1 MSQAAT
7 ILTRDTVAEP
17 VAKNRLRSRRSLR
30 FLLMGGGVLAVAAG
44 SFAYWLNSGQWMSS
58 DDAYVNSDKVALST
72 DISGVVQR
80 VPVQEGQEV
89 KAGDVLIQLDP
100 RQFQIALDAAR
111 ADLNQTRLTLL
122 AAKDD
127 YQRMLH
133 DIAARQAQVQD
144 DQANT
149 DRLAALV
156 GRGDTPRQQ
165 YDDARYKLDAD
176 AAALRST
183 AVQAQ
188 AQLARLNGDPNV
200 DVTTLPAYKLGE
212 AHVAEAQRQLD
223 HASVRAPF
231 DGVVTQ
237 VSSLQPG
244 MFLPA
249 GTAAFG
255 LVSMD
260 RVWVDAQPKE
270 TELTWVKPGDTADVT
285 VDTYPGH
292 VWHGT
297 VESISPA
304 SGSQFAILPAQNA
317 SGNWVKVVQR
327 IPMRVRVDVHPGDPM
342 LRAGMSAVV
351 DVNTGHKR
359 ALGDLL

>member
-7 ILTRDTVAEP
+7 ILSRDAVAEP
-17 VAKNRLRSRRSLR
+17 AAKVRSRSRRASRL
-30 FLLMGGGVLAVAAG
+30 LLMGGGVLAVAAG
-44 SFAYWLNSGQWMSS
+44 SFAYWLNGGQWMSS
-58 DDAYVNSDKVALST
+58 DDAYINSDKVALST
-72 DISGVVQR
+72 DISGVVRQ

-89 KAGDVLIQLDP
+89 RAGDVLIQLDP

-133 DIAARQAQVQD
+133 DVAAREAQVKD

-176 AAALRST
+176 TAALRST
-183 AVQAQ
+183 AVQAR

-200 DVTTLPAYKLGE
+200 DVTTLPTYKLGE

-237 VSSLQPG
+237 VSTLQPG

-255 LVSMD
+255 LVSTD

-270 TELTWVKPGDTADVT
+270 TELTWVKPGDPADVT

-327 IPMRVRVDVHPGDPM
+327 IPMRVRVDVRPGDPL
-342 LRAGMSAVV
+342 LRAGMSAVG

-359 ALGDLL
+359 ALADLL

>member
-7 ILTRDTVAEP
+7 ILSRDTVAEP
-17 VAKNRLRSRRSLR
+17 ATKVRSRSRRASRL
-30 FLLMGGGVLAVAAG
+30 LLMGGGVLAVAAG
-44 SFAYWLNSGQWMSS
+44 SLAYWLNSGQWMSS
-58 DDAYVNSDKVALST
+58 DDAYINSDKVALST
-72 DISGVVQR
+72 DISGVVRQ
-80 VPVQEGQEV
+80 VPVREGQEV
-89 KAGDVLIQLDP
+89 RAGDVLIQLDT
-100 RQFQIALDAAR
+100 RQFQIALDAAK
-111 ADLNQTRLTLL
+111 ADLDQTRLTLL

-133 DIAARQAQVQD
+133 DVAAREAQVKG

-176 AAALRST
+176 AAALRS
-183 AVQAQ
+183 AAMQAQ

-223 HASVRAPF
+223 HTSVRAPF
-231 DGVVTQ
+231 DGIVTQ
-237 VSSLQPG
+237 VSTLQPG

-255 LVSMD
+255 LVSTD
-260 RVWVDAQPKE
+260 RAWVDAQPKE
-270 TELTWVKPGDTADVT
+270 TELTWVKPGDPADVT
-285 VDTYPGH
+285 VDTYPGR

-327 IPMRVRVDVHPGDPM
+327 IPMRVRVDVHPGDPP

-359 ALGDLL
+359 MLADLF

>member
-7 ILTRDTVAEP
+7 VLTRDTVADP
-17 VAKNRLRSRRSLR
+17 AIKVRSRSRRSLR
-30 FLLMGGGVLAVAAG
+30 LLLMAGGVFAVAAG

-100 RQFQIALDAAR
+100 RQFEIALDAAR

-122 AAKDD
+122 AAKQD

-133 DIAARQAQVQD
+133 DIAARQAQVRA
-144 DQANT
+144 DQENV
-149 DRLAALV
+149 DRYAKLV
-156 GRGDTPRQQ
+156 ERGDTPRQI
-165 YDDARYKLDAD
+165 YDDMQYKRDGD
-176 AAALRST
+176 AAALRSA

-188 AQLARLNGDPNV
+188 AQLARLNDDPNV
-200 DVTTLPAYKLGE
+200 DVTTLPSYKLGAARVE
-212 AHVAEAQRQLD
+212 EAQRQLD
-223 HASVRAPF
+223 HTGVRAPF
-231 DGVVTQ
+231 DGIVTQ
-237 VSSLQPG
+237 VSTLQPG

-255 LVSMD
+255 LVSTD
-260 RVWVDAQPKE
+260 RVWVDVQPKE
-270 TELTWVKPGDTADVT
+270 TELTWVKPGNPADVT

-327 IPMRVRVDVHPGDPM
+327 IPMRVRVDMHPGDPA

-359 ALGDLL
+359 ALADLL

>member
-1 MSQAAT
+1 MSQAT
-7 ILTRDTVAEP
+7 SILSRDTVAEP
-17 VAKNRLRSRRSLR
+17 SVKTRGWTRRSLR
-30 FLLMGGGVLAVAAG
+30 LLLMGGGVLAVVVG
-44 SFAYWLNSGQWMSS
+44 SVVYWLNSGRWLSS

-72 DISGVVQR
+72 DISGVVQQ
-80 VPVQEGQEV
+80 VPVREGEAV
-89 KAGDVLIQLDP
+89 KAGQVLIQLDP
-100 RQFQIALDAAR
+100 HQFQIALDAAQ
-111 ADLNQTRLTLL
+111 ADLNQTRLTLI
-122 AAKDD
+122 ATRAD

-133 DIAARQAQVQD
+133 DIAARQAQVQN
-144 DQANT
+144 DQAT
-149 DRLAALV
+149 YDRAAKLV
-156 GRGDTPRQQ
+156 DRGDAPRQQ
-165 YDDARYKLDAD
+165 FDNARFKLDAD
-176 AAALRST
+176 KAALQSS

-188 AQLARLNGDPNV
+188 ELLAKLNNDPNV
-200 DVTTLPAYKLGE
+200 DVTTLPAYKLAE
-212 AHVAEAQRQLD
+212 ARVAEAQRQLD

-237 VSSLQPG
+237 VSTLQPG

-255 LVSMD
+255 LVSTD

-270 TELTWVKPGDTADVT
+270 TELTWVKPGDPADVT
-285 VDTYPGH
+285 IDTYPGH

-327 IPMRVRVDVHPGDPM
+327 IPLRIRVETQPGDPV

-351 DVNTGHKR
+351 SVDTGHKR
-359 ALGDLL
+359 SLGDLL